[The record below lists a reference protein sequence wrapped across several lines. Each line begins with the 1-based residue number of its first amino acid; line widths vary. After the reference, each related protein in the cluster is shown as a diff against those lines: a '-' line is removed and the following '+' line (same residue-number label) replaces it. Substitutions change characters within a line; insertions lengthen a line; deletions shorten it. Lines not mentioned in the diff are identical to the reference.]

1 MIKKIRD
8 LSSKH
13 AIPAAIITF
22 VLFDLLL
29 QGLGRLLSLLPKT
42 LTFAY
47 LIEIVMIAIPI
58 AIVFLFGFGSAYKKG
73 SFGRGIVCC
82 LPFIIVQAFALFAFF
97 VSTLKN
103 PETSW
108 QSWDVIVY
116 SIFSIFCVGIRE
128 ESFYRATIQNIVA
141 KKHANSVKGVWTTVI
156 TSSLLFGLCH
166 ISNVFHGVKLGA
178 VLVQVLFAAVVGLLF
193 GAVYLRSGSIW
204 ALIIIH
210 TFTDIAGLAESSFIK
225 NVSFAD
231 DVEKIASSFS
241 WSAIIIRLIYIGIV
255 IFLLR
260 PSKCKQIYENLCFAE
275 KNPEEKPEET
285 ANA

>member
-8 LSSKH
+8 LASKH

-42 LTFAY
+42 FTFAY
-47 LIEIVMIAIPI
+47 LVEIVMIIVPI
-58 AIVFLFGFGSAYKKG
+58 AVVFLFGFGSTYKKG

-82 LPFIIVQAFALFAFF
+82 LPFIIVQAFALITFF
-97 VSTLKN
+97 VSALKN
-103 PETSW
+103 PEISW
-108 QSWDVIVY
+108 QPWYMIVY
-116 SIFSIFCVGIRE
+116 GIFSIFCVGIRE

-141 KKHANSVKGVWTTVI
+141 KKHGNSVKGVWTTVI

-166 ISNVFHGVKLGA
+166 ISNIFHGVKPSA

-204 ALIIIH
+204 AVIIIH
-210 TFTDIAGLAESSFIK
+210 TFTDIAGLAQSTFIK
-225 NVSFAD
+225 NVSFTD
-231 DVEKIASSFS
+231 DVEEIASNFS
-241 WSAIIIRLIYIGIV
+241 WSAIIVRLIYIGIA

-260 PSKCKQIYENLCFAE
+260 PSKCKQIYESLCFADKKSDQTSE
-275 KNPEEKPEET
+275 S
-285 ANA
+285 